1 MTIAS
6 FIPSVTGMNAMSHAQ
21 QTVAENIA
29 NMNTTGYKQNE
40 TLFYSLLGSSGLN
53 VGSQSGLSSSRVSI
67 SGVDCYDRTNIGIE
81 GTVKTTGNVFDV
93 ALNGNSNAFFT
104 LDDGYGNIYYT
115 RAGDFT
121 KLTQDDITYLVSSGG
136 LFVQGFEAID
146 NGNGGFSNTASD
158 IVINAPQTI
167 PQKET
172 TQASIIANVPANDVD
187 KSVYSIRIYSD
198 NYDGANLNMVLNKID
213 GRENSWALSFEL
225 EDGTAVGNTTEIIFN
240 TDGKIKTPENIE
252 TSITWNDG
260 STSNVSIDISKLT
273 QYGES
278 SQVTKIEQNGFPSG
292 NLLSVGFD
300 DDGVLRGY
308 YSNDNDIA
316 IAKLAITGFTAPENL
331 TPFNNT
337 LFEANGETGNSYFVD
352 PDGIV
357 VAESLESSSVDIEK
371 EFSQMII
378 VQRAYSLNAQSFTVN
393 DEMLSLLIDLKS

>member
-6 FIPSVTGMNAMSHAQ
+6 FIPSVSGMNAMSHAQ

-81 GTVKTTGNVFDV
+81 GTIKTTGNVFDV

-104 LDDGYGNIYYT
+104 LDDGYGNLYYT

-121 KLTQDDITYLVSSGG
+121 KLTQDDVTYLVSSGG
-136 LFVQGFEAID
+136 LFVQGFAAID
-146 NGNGGFSNTASD
+146 NGNGGFSNTASNIIID
-158 IVINAPQTI
+158 APQTI

-187 KSVYSIRIYSD
+187 KSVYSIRIYSN
-198 NYDGANLNMVLNKID
+198 NYDGANLNMVLNKIE

-225 EDGTAVGNTTEIIFN
+225 EDGTAVGNATEIIFN
-240 TDGKIKTPENIE
+240 TDGTIKTPENIE
-252 TSITWNDG
+252 TTISWNDG
-260 STSNVSIDISKLT
+260 STSSVNIDISELT

-300 DDGVLRGY
+300 DNGVLRGY

-337 LFEANGETGNSYFVD
+337 LFEANGETGDSYFVD
-352 PDGIV
+352 PDEIV
-357 VAESLESSSVDIEK
+357 VAQSLESSSVDIEK

-378 VQRAYSLNAQSFTVN
+378 IQRAYSLNAQSFTVN
-393 DEMLSLLIDLKS
+393 NEMLSLLVDLKS

>member
-1 MTIAS
+1 MTLAS

-53 VGSQSGLSSSRVSI
+53 VGTQSGLSSSRVSI
-67 SGVDCYDRTNIGIE
+67 DGVGCYDRTNIGIE
-81 GTVKTTGNVFDV
+81 GTLQNTGNVFDV

-121 KLTQDDITYLVSSGG
+121 KLTQNDVTYLVSSSG
-136 LFVQGFEAID
+136 LFVQGFQAID
-146 NGNGGFSNTASD
+146 NGDGGFSTTASD
-158 IVINAPQTI
+158 IVVDAPQTI

-187 KSVYSIRIYSD
+187 KSVYSIRIYSN
-198 NYDGANLNMVLNKID
+198 NYDGANLNMVLEKIE

-225 EDGTAVGNTTEIIFN
+225 EDGTAVGNTTEVIFN
-240 TDGKIKTPENIE
+240 TDGTIKTPENIDVA
-252 TSITWNDG
+252 IAWNDG
-260 STSNVSIDISKLT
+260 STSNVNVDISKMT

-300 DDGVLRGY
+300 DEGVLRAY

-316 IAKLAITGFTAPENL
+316 IAQLAITGFTAPENL
-331 TPFNNT
+331 TPYNNT
-337 LFEANGETGNSYFVD
+337 LFEANGETGNSYYVD

-357 VAESLESSSVDIEK
+357 VAESLENSSVDIEK

-393 DEMLSLLIDLKS
+393 DEMLSVLIDLKS